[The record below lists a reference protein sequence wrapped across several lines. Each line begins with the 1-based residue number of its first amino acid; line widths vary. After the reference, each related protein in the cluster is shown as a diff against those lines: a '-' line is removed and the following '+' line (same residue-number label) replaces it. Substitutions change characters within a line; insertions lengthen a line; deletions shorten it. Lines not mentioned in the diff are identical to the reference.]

1 MSQTNVALI
10 CVPQGSIESGTIC
23 RRQIMV
29 GLVPLWRV
37 GIVFILTNTVMIIIY
52 VEFCYFF
59 ILAVVVGTRA

>member
-1 MSQTNVALI
+1 
-10 CVPQGSIESGTIC
+10 
-23 RRQIMV
+23 MV